1 MAGASDDHS
10 TAKLW
15 ALLGGIASLLSI
27 LTWLG
32 ASNAA
37 ELKDLLAD
45 SPPSGS
51 GSAPYTP
58 PTVHNPDNPDTSEGS
73 TDESGPEPDE
83 SDPEPSTPIPDPT
96 EEAFKAI
103 SAGDCLT
110 VYDTGRRG
118 TTSIDWSVDVPPD
131 PVSCAGEQAL
141 VRVTATDTACP
152 TGYGKSYW
160 SYQSATTGNT
170 TKLCL
175 TRIYHATYC
184 MLGQQSGDSISLGT
198 MTSVACRREP
208 VPAPY
213 NQIMHITG
221 VYRAPAGANANN
233 CRRVAGDQTRYWAW
247 LVDDGATL
255 LCTMIYQGG

>member
-1 MAGASDDHS
+1 VAGASDDHS

-15 ALLGGIASLLSI
+15 ALFGGIASVLSI

-32 ASNAA
+32 VSNAA

-45 SPPSGS
+45 SPPSS
-51 GSAPYTP
+51 SSPAPYTP
-58 PTVHNPDNPDTSEGS
+58 PTGHTRDYRDTSEGS
-73 TDESGPEPDE
+73 TD
-83 SDPEPSTPIPDPT
+83 SDPEPSTPTPDPT

-103 SAGDCLT
+103 SAGDCLA
-110 VYDTGRRG
+110 VYDTGRGG

-141 VRVTATDTACP
+141 VQVTATDTACP
-152 TGYGKSYW
+152 TSYGKSYW

-184 MLGQQSGDSISLGT
+184 MLGRQSGDSISLGM

-208 VPAPY
+208 VPAAY

-233 CRRVAGDQTRYWAW
+233 CRRAAGDQTRYWAW

-255 LCTMIYQGG
+255 LCTTIYQGG

>member
-15 ALLGGIASLLSI
+15 ALLGGIASVLSI

-45 SPPSGS
+45 SPSSSSSPAPSTS
-51 GSAPYTP
+51 S
-58 PTVHNPDNPDTSEGS
+58 PTAHTRDDPGTSEGS
-73 TDESGPEPDE
+73 TDKPS
-83 SDPEPSTPIPDPT
+83 PEPSTPTPDPT

-110 VYDTGRRG
+110 LYDTGRGG
-118 TTSIDWSVDVPPD
+118 TTSINWSVDVPPG

-141 VRVTATDTACP
+141 VRATATNAACP
-152 TGYGKSYW
+152 NGHGKSYW
-160 SYQSATTGNT
+160 SYRSAATGNT
-170 TKLCL
+170 TKICL

-184 MLGQQSGDSISLGT
+184 MLGRQSGDSISLGM

-208 VPAPY
+208 VPSPY

-233 CRRVAGDQTRYWAW
+233 CRRAAGDQTRYWSW

-255 LCTMIYQGG
+255 LCTTIYQGG

>member
-1 MAGASDDHS
+1 M
-10 TAKLW
+10 
-15 ALLGGIASLLSI
+15 LSI

-32 ASNAA
+32 VSNAT

-45 SPPSGS
+45 SPSSSSSP
-51 GSAPYTP
+51 APYRP
-58 PTVHNPDNPDTSEGS
+58 SPTVYTPDTPDTEEGGIDTPDTGEGSTDTPDTGEGS
-73 TDESGPEPDE
+73 TDESGPEP
-83 SDPEPSTPIPDPT
+83 SRPTPDPT

-103 SAGDCLT
+103 SAGDCLA
-110 VYDTGRRG
+110 VYDTGRGG

-141 VRVTATDTACP
+141 VRVTATDTTCP
-152 TGYGKSYW
+152 TSYGKSYW
-160 SYQSATTGNT
+160 SYRSATSGNT

-184 MLGQQSGDSISLGT
+184 MLGQQSGDSISLAM
-198 MTSVACRREP
+198 MTAVACRREP
-208 VPAPY
+208 VPTPY

-255 LCTMIYQGG
+255 LCTTIYQGG

>member
-1 MAGASDDHS
+1 M
-10 TAKLW
+10 W
-15 ALLGGIASLLSI
+15 ALFGGIASVLSI

-32 ASNAA
+32 VSNAA

-45 SPPSGS
+45 SPPSS
-51 GSAPYTP
+51 SSPAPYTP
-58 PTVHNPDNPDTSEGS
+58 SSNAHTPDNPGTSEGG
-73 TDESGPEPDE
+73 TDE
-83 SDPEPSTPIPDPT
+83 SDPEPSTPTPDPT

-103 SAGDCLT
+103 SAGDCLA
-110 VYDTGRRG
+110 VYDTGRGG

-131 PVSCAGEQAL
+131 PVSCAGEQAQ
-141 VRVTATDTACP
+141 VQVTATDTACP
-152 TGYGKSYW
+152 TSHGKSYW

-184 MLGQQSGDSISLGT
+184 MLGQQSGDSISLGM
-198 MTSVACRREP
+198 MTAVDCRREP

-233 CRRVAGDQTRYWAW
+233 CRRAAGDQTRYWAW

-255 LCTMIYQGG
+255 LCTTIYQGV